1 MIDFDTVFIRK
12 FMAFAKQTNLYLN
25 HFPRSEKYALSQ
37 SIREDMYKIFDLM
50 VEGQKRYYKK
60 TTLTDLD
67 IAHDRLKAK
76 ILLAYHLGYFS
87 FKDGKTD
94 DKNPTTMAEKRYAT
108 LSLMCSELGKLIG
121 GWIKK
126 TKEENKW

>member
-25 HFPRSEKYALSQ
+25 HFPKSEKYALSQ

-60 TTLTDLD
+60 TSRYTKS
-67 IAHDRLKAK
+67 IVGADRVA
-76 ILLAYHLGYFS
+76 
-87 FKDGKTD
+87 
-94 DKNPTTMAEKRYAT
+94 R
-108 LSLMCSELGKLIG
+108 LIEVS
-121 GWIKK
+121 
-126 TKEENKW
+126 KEEYLSNKAYK